1 MALSMKPS
9 VGRIVHFDSP
19 DDNQRGHTPD
29 PVPAI
34 ITRVIDDWTVDLLI
48 YRNLDT
54 PLGLAEVRF
63 SELPTD
69 GMRWFWPPRV

>member
-1 MALSMKPS
+1 MKPS

-19 DDNQRGHTPD
+19 DQAQRGHTQD

-34 ITRVIDDWTVDLLI
+34 ITRVIDDFTVDLLI

-54 PLGLAEVRF
+54 PLGLADVLF
-63 SELPTD
+63 SEEPTD